1 MSKYSPNFIN
11 KLKEINKLY
20 GKIKDIKEKHIIK
33 NIINKNRYKNKVFC
47 RIAQKRNNT
56 FVNISHTNNNKL
68 TENFLTPNILSIKNV
83 KKNIKGKKSNNFLRQ
98 KLFRHLARFIKL
110 NRNNSYYFILSNTDK
125 FFNSL
130 FKQRSKNIYN
140 KMFQKI
146 KWNIKK
152 TYN

>member
-1 MSKYSPNFIN
+1 MSEYSPNFIN

-20 GKIKDIKEKHIIK
+20 GKIKDIKEKYIIK
-33 NIINKNRYKNKVFC
+33 NSQNRYKNKVFC
-47 RIAQKRNNT
+47 RIVQKRNNT
-56 FVNISHTNNNKL
+56 FVNISHTNSNNL
-68 TENFLTPNILSIKNV
+68 TENFLTPNILSIKSV

-98 KLFRHLARFIKL
+98 KLFGHLVKFTKL
-110 NRNNSYYFILSNTDK
+110 NKNNSYYFILSNTNK
-125 FFNSL
+125 FFNNL
-130 FKQRSKNIYN
+130 FKQKSKNIYN